1 MRTLTK
7 FLTQDEVRS
16 LGPKERDEYV
26 RNTILE
32 ILNRHRRGVIV
43 SQVSALT
50 PFSRVTV
57 AKHLDMLVALGEA
70 YKIERGNLSIY
81 YRNGKVIHE
90 SDLRS
95 RRVGGR
101 LYTFYKLENDEGQFI
116 YIQEKEE
123 DAFRSTKVKGGI
135 MISLSDFPDFVR
147 ELEKFGRYGIRS
159 E

>member
-1 MRTLTK
+1 
-7 FLTQDEVRS
+7 
-16 LGPKERDEYV
+16 
-26 RNTILE
+26 
-32 ILNRHRRGVIV
+32 
-43 SQVSALT
+43 
-50 PFSRVTV
+50 
-57 AKHLDMLVALGEA
+57 MLVALGEA